1 MAREFSRSIKGSLT
15 EQVFQCLLEDVG
27 YRVIQIGI
35 EESIKEIKA
44 VSESNPNLY
53 HKTHKGLRTLPDF
66 LVMDEQENSSF
77 LVEIKF
83 RASHEDLP
91 RLICSVKEQVLH
103 WGDIFLVAFIGNP
116 YHTQKDKKNNIHPDE
131 TPTNYCR
138 VFSLT
143 KDNSGNNFHVK
154 EYNNQKE
161 KYTGNYISPEKCRW
175 LHGANIQQTFPRLRN
190 AEDLTVAKSVE
201 IITSM
206 YATFK

>member
-27 YRVIQIGI
+27 YKVIQIGI

-44 VSESNPNLY
+44 VSESNQDLY
-53 HKTHKGLRTLPDF
+53 YKTHKGLRTLPDF
-66 LVMDEQENSSF
+66 LVMDENENASF

-91 RLICSVKEQVLH
+91 RLISSIKEQVLH
-103 WGDIFLVAFIGNP
+103 WGDLFLVVFIGNP
-116 YHTQKDKKNNIHPDE
+116 YHTKKDKENNVPPDE

-138 VFSLT
+138 VFALT
-143 KDNSGNNFHVK
+143 KSDSGKSIYVK
-154 EYNNQKE
+154 EYNSNKGQ
-161 KYTGNYISPEKCRW
+161 YTGRHISPEECRW
-175 LHGANIQQTFPRLRN
+175 FHGAHLQQHFRKLRD
-190 AEDLTVAKSVE
+190 AEHLTISKSVE

-206 YATFK
+206 YSTFK